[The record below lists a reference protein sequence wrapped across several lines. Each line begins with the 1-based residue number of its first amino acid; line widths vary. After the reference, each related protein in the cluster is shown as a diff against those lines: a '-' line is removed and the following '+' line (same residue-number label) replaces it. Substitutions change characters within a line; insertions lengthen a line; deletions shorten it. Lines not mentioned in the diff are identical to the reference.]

1 MKMHDPVPVL
11 VTEKSLPESCKET
24 LHGSFGNINAAYRLY
39 VYKFIYKHKMCKT
52 KSGNVNIIE
61 DTPTLIDEDYDP
73 ENNFP
78 TFYSQKCV

>member
-1 MKMHDPVPVL
+1 MSK
-11 VTEKSLPESCKET
+11 T
-24 LHGSFGNINAAYRLY
+24 
-39 VYKFIYKHKMCKT
+39 CKT

-78 TFYSQKCV
+78 TFFLSQAD